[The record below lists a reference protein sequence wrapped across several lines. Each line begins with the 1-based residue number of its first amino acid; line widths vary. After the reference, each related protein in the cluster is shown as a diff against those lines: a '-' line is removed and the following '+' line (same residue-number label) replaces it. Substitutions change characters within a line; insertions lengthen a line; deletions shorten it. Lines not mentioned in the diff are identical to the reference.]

1 MSEIDSVGPAFP
13 VTPTDNSGKIGPTE
27 YGLTKR
33 EWYAGMALQGIS
45 SRDSIQFHTCE
56 KHYGIFVYDDE
67 CYSMCPFCET
77 KDRLNS
83 AFKEIIEIRSEQ
95 ANKYSPCQPT
105 GVVGKSESVK

>member
-56 KHYGIFVYDDE
+56 KHYGVFVYDDE
-67 CYSMCPFCET
+67 CYSMCRFCET

-83 AFKEIIEIRSEQ
+83 TFKEIIEIRSEQ
-95 ANKYSPCQPT
+95 ADKYSPCQPT
-105 GVVGKSESVK
+105 GWWENRGT